1 MPDDSLETTLRWAAL
16 LVVAG
21 LAAEV
26 ASAVWIH
33 PLAFVA
39 FLLVACPLVVAG
51 MLVFLWGIAHAGG
64 SGAPFRR

>member
-1 MPDDSLETTLRWAAL
+1 MPGDSLEPTLRWAAL

-26 ASAVWIH
+26 ATTVWIH

-39 FLLVACPLVVAG
+39 FLVVACPLVVAG
-51 MLVFLWGIAHAGG
+51 MLVFLWGIA
-64 SGAPFRR
+64 RTETTT